1 MKAIYLSRFTPSIMS
16 PKTLEAIFVQ
26 REGLAKRIVELVRE
40 SACGGSKHHV
50 LLVGPRGIGK
60 THLVALVY
68 HRIRAM
74 EDLDGRLLIAWLR
87 EEEWGIT
94 SLLDLFLRIFRA
106 LSAEYKDVRLDGQ
119 VASLY
124 DLPPEGAERRAGELL
139 REFVGDRTLLVLMEN
154 LDEIFEGLGD
164 EGQKRLRSYIQE
176 NPFWTIL
183 ATAQSLFG
191 GVSLRTSPFYGFFRI
206 YHLEELDFEDAV
218 LLLTKIASHEGDK
231 ELASFIQTPKGRAR
245 IRAVHHLAGGNHRVY
260 IIFSQFL
267 TRESLDELV
276 ESVLGMLDDLTPYYQ
291 QRMSWLSPQQR
302 KIVEFLIESRHA
314 VPVKEI
320 AKRCFMT
327 HQTASS
333 QLKTLKEMGYVRSIS
348 IGRESYYELR
358 EPLMRLC
365 IEVKKY
371 RGEPIRLLVEFLRL
385 WYSTDELRKKLE
397 SLQPEQSLE
406 QEYLLYALRISQEE
420 KKNPVVESCLRD
432 YVTYIEK
439 WEFARALE
447 VAEELVTVRG
457 NARDWLSRGLVL
469 GNLGRH
475 EEALESFD
483 RAIELDPNDALAWL
497 SRGAAL
503 GNLGRHQE
511 ALESFDKAIELDPN
525 NALAWFNRGRALYA
539 LGRHQEAL
547 DLLFKALHHFT
558 GREEEVKILTI
569 GIISIIIN
577 INHTAWQRY
586 VEALIEFYKKHNINI
601 LTLAVIIILPLPEI
615 DNITAQR
622 WLDTWRELAGNMPEF
637 ELPLRLLDAAV
648 RYREKRDP
656 RILLSLP
663 IEERKLLESLLKRKR
678 TDSCLPLPS

>member
-1 MKAIYLSRFTPSIMS
+1 MKPIYLSRFTPSIMS

-106 LSAEYKDVRLDGQ
+106 LSAEYGDVRLDGR
-119 VASLY
+119 VDSLY

-276 ESVLGMLDDLTPYYQ
+276 ESVLRMLDDLTPYYQ

-302 KIVEFLIESRHA
+302 KIVEFLIESGHA

-432 YVTYIEK
+432 YDAYIEK
-439 WEFARALE
+439 GEFARALE

-457 NARDWLSRGLVL
+457 DARDWLSRGLVL
-469 GNLGRH
+469 GLLGRY
-475 EEALESFD
+475 E
-483 RAIELDPNDALAWL
+483 
-497 SRGAAL
+497 
-503 GNLGRHQE
+503 E

-525 NALAWFNRGRALYA
+525 NALAWLNRGRALYA

-577 INHTAWQRY
+577 INHTAWRRH

-615 DNITAQR
+615 DDITAQR

-678 TDSCLPLPS
+678 TDSCLTLPS

>member
-1 MKAIYLSRFTPSIMS
+1 
-16 PKTLEAIFVQ
+16 
-26 REGLAKRIVELVRE
+26 
-40 SACGGSKHHV
+40 
-50 LLVGPRGIGK
+50 
-60 THLVALVY
+60 
-68 HRIRAM
+68 
-74 EDLDGRLLIAWLR
+74 
-87 EEEWGIT
+87 
-94 SLLDLFLRIFRA
+94 
-106 LSAEYKDVRLDGQ
+106 
-119 VASLY
+119 
-124 DLPPEGAERRAGELL
+124 
-139 REFVGDRTLLVLMEN
+139 
-154 LDEIFEGLGD
+154 
-164 EGQKRLRSYIQE
+164 
-176 NPFWTIL
+176 
-183 ATAQSLFG
+183 
-191 GVSLRTSPFYGFFRI
+191 
-206 YHLEELDFEDAV
+206 
-218 LLLTKIASHEGDK
+218 
-231 ELASFIQTPKGRAR
+231 
-245 IRAVHHLAGGNHRVY
+245 
-260 IIFSQFL
+260 
-267 TRESLDELV
+267 
-276 ESVLGMLDDLTPYYQ
+276 
-291 QRMSWLSPQQR
+291 
-302 KIVEFLIESRHA
+302 
-314 VPVKEI
+314 
-320 AKRCFMT
+320 
-327 HQTASS
+327 
-333 QLKTLKEMGYVRSIS
+333 
-348 IGRESYYELR
+348 
-358 EPLMRLC
+358 MRLC

-385 WYSTDELRKKLE
+385 WYSTDELRMKLE

-475 EEALESFD
+475 E
-483 RAIELDPNDALAWL
+483 
-497 SRGAAL
+497 
-503 GNLGRHQE
+503 E

-663 IEERKLLESLLKRKR
+663 IEERKLLESLLRLKKE
-678 TDSCLPLPS
+678 D

>member
-74 EDLDGRLLIAWLR
+74 KDLNGRLVIAWLR
-87 EEEWGIT
+87 EEEWGVT
-94 SLLDLFLRIFRA
+94 SFLDLFLRIFRA
-106 LSAEYKDVRLDGQ
+106 LSAEYGDVRLDGR
-119 VASLY
+119 VDSLY
-124 DLPPEGAERRAGELL
+124 DLPPEEAERKAGELL

-164 EGQKRLRSYIQE
+164 EGQKQLRSYIQE
-176 NPFWTIL
+176 TPFWTIL
-183 ATAQSLFG
+183 ATSQSLFG

-276 ESVLGMLDDLTPYYQ
+276 ESVLRMLDDLTPYYQ

-302 KIVEFLIESRHA
+302 KIVEFLIESGHA

-320 AKRCFMT
+320 ARGCFMT

-333 QLKTLKEMGYVRSIS
+333 QLKALKEMGYVRSIPV
-348 IGRESYYELR
+348 GRESYYELR

-365 IEVKKY
+365 VEVKKY

-397 SLQPEQSLE
+397 SLQPERSLE

-420 KKNPVVESCLRD
+420 EKNPIVESCLRD
-432 YVTYIEK
+432 YVTYIK
-439 WEFARALE
+439 KGEFARALE

-457 NARDWLSRGLVL
+457 APQDWLSRGV
-469 GNLGRH
+469 
-475 EEALESFD
+475 
-483 RAIELDPNDALAWL
+483 
-497 SRGAAL
+497 AL
-503 GNLGRHQE
+503 GLLGRHQE

-525 NALAWFNRGRALYA
+525 NALAWLNRGAALYA

-558 GREEEVKILTI
+558 GREKEVKILTI

-615 DNITAQR
+615 DDITAQR
-622 WLDTWRELAGNMPEF
+622 WLDTWRELAGDMPEF
-637 ELPLRLLDAAV
+637 ELSLRLLDAAV

-656 RILLSLP
+656 RILLGLP
-663 IEERKLLESLLKRKR
+663 AEERKLLESLLRLKKE
-678 TDSCLPLPS
+678 D